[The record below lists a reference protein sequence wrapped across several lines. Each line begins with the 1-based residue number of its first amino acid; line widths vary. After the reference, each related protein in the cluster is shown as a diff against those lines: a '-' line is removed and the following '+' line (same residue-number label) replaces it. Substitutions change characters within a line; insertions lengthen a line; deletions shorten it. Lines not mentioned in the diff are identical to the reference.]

1 LVLHKSDRGIV
12 KEASHWQVEFLILVI
27 GDIVLDCPWRDEILV
42 PWRDEYLGFKE
53 DIAGVFKCSVV
64 VGIEVGIILGVA

>member
-1 LVLHKSDRGIV
+1 M
-12 KEASHWQVEFLILVI
+12 
-27 GDIVLDCPWRDEILV
+27 